1 MKVLWSLWSR
11 VQAASGRWLPQGFL
25 NNGTSRSRMQS
36 FSRYFQ
42 KFIQFSNDTSDS
54 GRSFLLCGFPFRGDR
69 VLGFGFRG

>member
-1 MKVLWSLWSR
+1 
-11 VQAASGRWLPQGFL
+11 
-25 NNGTSRSRMQS
+25 MQS